1 MKTAVFAGSFDPF
14 TFAHQN
20 IVERGLSLF
29 DKVVIAVGV
38 NSSKKGLMPF
48 EDRVEA
54 IATLFDANERVVVTQ
69 FSGLTVEFC
78 KEIGAQYLLRGLRNT
93 TDFEFE
99 NAIAQ
104 NNLLLDPEIETYFLM
119 AQSGLAHISSTI
131 VRDILHHQG
140 DVSALVPKAV
150 LKYIT
155 GSSHPG

>member
-1 MKTAVFAGSFDPF
+1 MKTAVFAGPFDPV

-20 IVERGLSLF
+20 IVERGVSLRGQ
-29 DKVVIAVGV
+29 VVIAVGV
-38 NSSKKGLMPF
+38 DGANKGVMHF
-48 EDRVEA
+48 EDGVA
-54 IATLFDANERVVVTQ
+54 AMATLFDANERVVVTQ

-155 GSSHPG
+155 GSS

>member
-29 DKVVIAVGV
+29 DRVVIAVGI

-131 VRDILHHQG
+131 VRDILHHRG

-155 GSSHPG
+155 GTSHPG

>member
-54 IATLFDANERVVVTQ
+54 IATLFDANERVMVTQ

-140 DVSALVPKAV
+140 DVSRLVPKVV

>member
-48 EDRVEA
+48 EDRGEA